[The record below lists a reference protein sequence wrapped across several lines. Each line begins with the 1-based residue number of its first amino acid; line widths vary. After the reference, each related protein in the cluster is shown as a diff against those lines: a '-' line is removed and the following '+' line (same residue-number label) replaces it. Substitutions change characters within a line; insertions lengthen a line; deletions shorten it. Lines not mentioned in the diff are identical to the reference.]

1 MPDIRIES
9 FQGYCPTQDKWEK
22 VEQEY
27 FDVTTMGSNHRE
39 YLKGLMTCPYIS
51 LRNGTCQISEEC
63 PVLNGE
69 WTSDSPDVF
78 VALQFNDPK
87 KNRRKIV
94 DEVIK
99 PVCSEMGLNAFIVM
113 DIEHN
118 DVVYDVILKSISKS
132 HFIIA
137 DLTYNNNGAYY
148 EAGYAKGQGKE
159 VIHTC
164 SEEWFKTGGVHFDVN
179 ALNLIIYDDNNDL
192 AIKLRKRI
200 RETGNIKAK

>member
-1 MPDIRIES
+1 MPRH
-9 FQGYCPTQDKWEK
+9 P
-22 VEQEY
+22 
-27 FDVTTMGSNHRE
+27 
-39 YLKGLMTCPYIS
+39 
-51 LRNGTCQISEEC
+51 
-63 PVLNGE
+63 
-69 WTSDSPDVF
+69 
-78 VALQFNDPK
+78 
-87 KNRRKIV
+87 
-94 DEVIK
+94 
-99 PVCSEMGLNAFIVM
+99 LNAFIVM

>member
-1 MPDIRIES
+1 MTDNRKET

-27 FDVTTMGSNHRE
+27 FDVTTKDSNHRQ
-39 YLKGLMTCPYIS
+39 YLKGLMNCPYICFK
-51 LRNGTCQISEEC
+51 NGTCPISEDC
-63 PVLNGE
+63 PVLKGE

-78 VALQFNDPK
+78 VALQFNDPYGHQ
-87 KNRRKIV
+87 REIV
-94 DEVIK
+94 DKVIK
-99 PVCSEMGLNAFIVM
+99 PVCREIGLNAFIVK

-118 DVVYDVILKSISKS
+118 DVIYGVILKSILKS
-132 HFIIA
+132 RFIIA

-148 EAGYAKGQGKE
+148 EAGYAKGQGKV

-164 SEEWFKTGGVHFDVN
+164 YKEWFTTSGVHFDVN

-192 AIKLRKRI
+192 AIQLRKRI

>member
-1 MPDIRIES
+1 MPNIQTET

-27 FDVTTMGSNHRE
+27 FDVTTKDSNHRQ
-39 YLKGLMTCPYIS
+39 YLKGLMNCPYICFK
-51 LRNGTCQISEEC
+51 NGTCPISEDC
-63 PVLNGE
+63 PVLKGE
-69 WTSDSPDVF
+69 WTSDSPDVLI
-78 VALQFNDPK
+78 ALQFNDSDG
-87 KNRRKIV
+87 NRREIV

-99 PVCSEMGLNAFIVM
+99 PVCSEMGLNAFIVL

-132 HFIIA
+132 RFIIA

-148 EAGYAKGQGKE
+148 EAGYAKGQGKI

-164 SEEWFKTGGVHFDVN
+164 YKEWFTTSGVHFDVN

-192 AIKLRKRI
+192 AIKLRNRI
-200 RETGNIKAK
+200 RETGNIITK